1 MRRLSRQIVV
11 PLLELAI
18 APIGAWVWF
27 ATNSQLP
34 THAALSALTVG
45 GLGVTVLLALRFKR
59 PAIALLAVA
68 VLGLWVL
75 ASGTLDSGQGR
86 LLERAGWILAPW
98 LTLVVVAVRGPMTS
112 RAALLKAAVLVT
124 LGAALLRAPWPA
136 GLPALFRW
144 VPLWVTPAVI
154 TSLCT
159 GLLLVVYL
167 VRRQETERAAL
178 VVLPTL
184 FVSLEAQSV
193 IYVLLGLTAATG
205 TLLIAMMQSS
215 AALAFRDELT
225 GLPARR
231 ALNET
236 LRSLK
241 GNYALAMVDI
251 DHFKKF
257 NDRYGHQVG
266 DEALRMVAG
275 RVAEIRGGGKAF
287 RYGGEEFA
295 VVFSR
300 MTANQAAP
308 HLEQIRKEIASVPF
322 FVRSSLR
329 SKTKKTKKTK
339 KATARRSKGI
349 KVTVSIGVAGS
360 ARNKQPEQILKLA
373 DKQLYRAKSHGRN
386 QVCAKAASRR

>member
-1 MRRLSRQIVV
+1 MRRLSRQIIL

-27 ATNSQLP
+27 VTGSQLP

-45 GLGVTVLLALRFKR
+45 GLGVTILLALRFKR
-59 PAIALLAVA
+59 TAIGLLALA
-68 VLGLWVL
+68 VFALWLL
-75 ASGTLDSGQGR
+75 ASATFDTSQGQ
-86 LLERAGWILAPW
+86 LFERARWILAPW
-98 LTLVVVAVRGPMTS
+98 ITLVVIATRAPLSSRVGFARAVAFV
-112 RAALLKAAVLVT
+112 A

-136 GLPALFRW
+136 GLPVLFRH
-144 VPLWVTPAVI
+144 VPVWVTPTAI
-154 TSLCT
+154 TSACSI
-159 GLLLVVYL
+159 LLLAMYL
-167 VRRQETERAAL
+167 VRRRETERAAL

-184 FVSLEAQSV
+184 FISLQATPV
-193 IYVLLGLTAATG
+193 IHVLLGLSAATAV
-205 TLLIAMMQSS
+205 LVIAMMQSGAS
-215 AALAFRDELT
+215 LAFRDELT

-236 LRSLK
+236 LRGLK

-329 SKTKKTKKTK
+329 SKSKRKKPAST
-339 KATARRSKGI
+339 RRRKGI

-360 ARNKQPEQILKLA
+360 ARNKEPEQVLKLA

-386 QVCAKAASRR
+386 QVCTKAATRR